1 MNFQREKVVLKPEE
15 LLPLR
20 IRCLE
25 GGLEDFGF
33 YVYVSSKSSYPSLED
48 FLGPLLNFRM
58 VREVGG
64 FDEETANEYLDEIRA
79 FEDLDISEASSL
91 FSEWEKATGKK
102 LPVSLETMRD
112 ASIFGKTDLA
122 NLVGEMLIIAESEYV
137 FVSIV

>member
-102 LPVSLETMRD
+102 TTCISRNHEGRQHLWENR
-112 ASIFGKTDLA
+112 FGKPCGRDV
-122 NLVGEMLIIAESEYV
+122 NYC
-137 FVSIV
+137 